1 MEIAVDNLQ
10 GSGVVRL
17 LEEHLADMYATS
29 PPESVHALDVE
40 ALKHPSITFWAAKD
54 DGEVLGCVALKEL
67 DAQHGEIKSMRTS
80 SAARNR
86 GVASQLLS
94 HLINE
99 AKVRGY
105 QKLSLE
111 TGSETF
117 FIPARMLY
125 EKNGFRYCEPF
136 ANYQPDPNS
145 KFMTRDLVDK

>member
-1 MEIAVDNLQ
+1 
-10 GSGVVRL
+10 
-17 LEEHLADMYATS
+17 
-29 PPESVHALDVE
+29 
-40 ALKHPSITFWAAKD
+40 
-54 DGEVLGCVALKEL
+54 
-67 DAQHGEIKSMRTS
+67 EIKSMRTS
-80 SAARNR
+80 AAARNR

-117 FIPARMLY
+117 FLPARTLY

-145 KFMTRDLVDK
+145 KFMTRDLVDI